1 MSISAIILTCCG
13 ETILLPPGPL
23 AIDCPQ
29 CGESFTESE
38 IEELACAQAPM
49 LRPLFEEPT
58 AEIEREDPWSGPKGF
73 MLGGWSLP
81 TRNEMAMQYFD
92 AANLLVQ
99 AIKQNEVEDYRV
111 PNPVLFLYRHAVEM
125 ALKGIMVSAPR
136 THDLSRLADDFE
148 AFIKDKCGQSVP
160 TWITARLK
168 EIAGVDPNSTAFRY
182 GQYQCKGPNQAALAD
197 GEIYIDLFHLQRS
210 MKTLLAAL
218 ERVFVMASQHEFTET
233 GNSGRN

>member
-1 MSISAIILTCCG
+1 MSMRAIILTCCG
-13 ETILLPPGPL
+13 ETILLPPAPL

-29 CGESFTESE
+29 CGESFTEAD

-99 AIKQNEVEDYRV
+99 AIKQNEVEERSSLTSYFATGFRRSNPACPSLVHARGHDY
-111 PNPVLFLYRHAVEM
+111 LTA
-125 ALKGIMVSAPR
+125 I
-136 THDLSRLADDFE
+136 SR
-148 AFIKDKCGQSVP
+148 
-160 TWITARLK
+160 
-168 EIAGVDPNSTAFRY
+168 
-182 GQYQCKGPNQAALAD
+182 
-197 GEIYIDLFHLQRS
+197 
-210 MKTLLAAL
+210 
-218 ERVFVMASQHEFTET
+218 
-233 GNSGRN
+233 